1 MEPSSER
8 NYSKLEWFF
17 YIIILPVLF
26 VAIITITLLWFLD
39 YDVKANLLRAFN
51 KIPGIEKLIDD
62 EQLIE
67 DGYRSTNPS
76 KEEMQLTLEELKVS
90 LDEKELMLTQAEE
103 VALNKDEE
111 IARLNAQVEELEAK
125 LDEKD
130 TSDVARE
137 DEIAELAKVYSNMN
151 PKNAANIISNLGTE
165 EAVLILSQMNVD
177 SKSKILEKMD
187 PKTAA
192 DISILLKDQ
201 EYSKDQDIKALQ
213 ERIEILV
220 QEIDQLKNN

>member
-26 VAIITITLLWFLD
+26 VSIITITLLWFLD
-39 YDVKANLLRAFN
+39 YDVKTGLLKAFN
-51 KIPGIEKLIDD
+51 KIPVIEKLIDD
-62 EQLIE
+62 EQFIE
-67 DGYRSTNPS
+67 DGYISTNPS
-76 KEEMQLTLEELKVS
+76 KEEMQITLEELKKT
-90 LDEKELMLTQAEE
+90 LDEKNTMLTKAEE
-103 VALNKDEE
+103 DALDKDEE
-111 IARLNAQVEELEAK
+111 IARLNAQIDELEAK
-125 LDEKD
+125 LDEKNI
-130 TSDVARE
+130 SDVERE
-137 DEIAELAKVYSNMN
+137 EEIAELAKVYSNMN
-151 PKNAANIISNLGTE
+151 PKNAANIISNLSVE

-201 EYSKDQDIKALQ
+201 KYSKDQDIKALQ
-213 ERIEILV
+213 ERVNILV
-220 QEIDQLKNN
+220 QELDQLKNN